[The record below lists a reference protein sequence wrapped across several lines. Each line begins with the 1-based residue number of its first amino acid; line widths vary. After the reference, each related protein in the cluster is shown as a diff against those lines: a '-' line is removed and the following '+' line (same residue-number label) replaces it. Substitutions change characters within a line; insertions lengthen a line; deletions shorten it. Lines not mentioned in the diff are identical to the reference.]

1 MKGMKALQAAMF
13 LACCAVASLS
23 SDAFAGQLE
32 RGAMPAGFPAEL
44 ALPFQAPIV
53 FLTSREHRFGSDGS
67 VELAAE
73 NFEFSRNN
81 TSDAHK
87 LMSHYLAL
95 FQRDGWS
102 GSQTEN
108 DGVRRGEF
116 SKDGIN
122 ATVMLKPRGDGA
134 VRFTMKVRVN
144 SGR

>member
-1 MKGMKALQAAMF
+1 MKGTKLLRAAMF

-32 RGAMPAGFPAEL
+32 RGAVPAGFPAVL

-53 FLTSREHRFGSDGS
+53 FLTSREHSFGSDGS
-67 VELAAE
+67 VKLAAE

-87 LMSHYLAL
+87 LMNHYLAL
-95 FQRDGWS
+95 FQREGWS
-102 GSQTEN
+102 GSQQAT
-108 DGVRRGEF
+108 DAGQRGEF
-116 SKDGIN
+116 SKGGIH

-134 VRFTMKVRVN
+134 VRFTMKVRVD